1 VSHLQKVLFILSR
14 SPFPFSEI
22 YFNNLLFTEPNT
34 PRNISKLRSF
44 EIGSIIPS
52 IAKTRYNNTMLLD
65 YLGRELIG
73 KFKDD
78 YQLLE
83 PSYLKVLIERIMSL
97 EFKDS
102 KEALEFFKGIKE
114 LSEIKNKVLKG

>member
-1 VSHLQKVLFILSR
+1 
-14 SPFPFSEI
+14 
-22 YFNNLLFTEPNT
+22 
-34 PRNISKLRSF
+34 
-44 EIGSIIPS
+44 
-52 IAKTRYNNTMLLD
+52 MLLD